1 VSWRFKKRNT
11 IEGNTDPSPLSW
23 FQRWHVTIIHLQV
36 SNRVI
41 VFISSHSRYLATL
54 IIKLF
59 PLAAQWWAMFGGD
72 TLNLQKLALRI
83 VSQCCLSS
91 GCERNWSTFALIHTK
106 VRNKLSYKKLHKLV
120 SVNYSCHIR
129 LRQAGTYKRD
139 EDPFFKLME
148 NGKSFLIKYGFT
160 YLHSRQ
166 SYV

>member
-1 VSWRFKKRNT
+1 VQLLPYIQGRTTPMALQRVWWLTSDKYSSLWPTQTHVSWRFKKRNT
-11 IEGNTDPSPLSW
+11 IEGNKDPSPLSW
-23 FQRWHVTIIHLQV
+23 LQRWHVTIIHLQV

-59 PLAAQWWAMFGGD
+59 PLATQWWAMFGGD

-91 GCERNWSTFALIHTK
+91 GCEHNWSTFALIHTK

-120 SVNYSCHIR
+120 SVNYNCHIR
-129 LRQAGTYKRD
+129 LR
-139 EDPFFKLME
+139 
-148 NGKSFLIKYGFT
+148 
-160 YLHSRQ
+160 
-166 SYV
+166 